1 MIDKK
6 ELEKIL
12 LNDLDKYEKRLA
24 VETNEFM
31 RHYYQ
36 GKIDYISQL
45 SAQLDLEVLDQI

>member
-1 MIDKK
+1 MIDEK
-6 ELEKIL
+6 ELKIIL
-12 LNDLDKYEKRLA
+12 LNDIDRYETALL

-45 SAQLDLEVLDQI
+45 SAQLNLEVLDQI